1 MPRPLRLSFLRRPSG
16 VARRPVGFSWTR
28 PLSLGCA
35 LVIGALSPF
44 TIVEDAHAQATVP
57 RRAPSPA
64 EEKAFASGQ
73 EALAAGHADAA
84 EKAFTEGFAVAQD
97 PAFLVKIAEA
107 QEKRG
112 ATHAAATTYRRYLG
126 LVPEA
131 ADADEIKARADKLEP
146 PASVPAEPSAMPTAP
161 AIPGAVGAAAA
172 PAGAPPAA
180 SPPAAG
186 ALPRAQ
192 LFDLGEVRPE
202 IAQEENPRS
211 ALNVAA
217 WIGAGTTVALLGVAA
232 FFAAEASSKKDDVDR
247 YQLFTDENGH
257 PLEYAEVASRFE
269 DARRDGQHDDRVA
282 KGFLWSAAAAGA
294 VTIGL
299 FVADA
304 LRTPELPAVRRSAHQ
319 DGWRLTLAPAA
330 PTAAGHGT
338 PGVAASLSLAL
349 P

>member
-1 MPRPLRLSFLRRPSG
+1 MTLARP
-16 VARRPVGFSWTR
+16 T
-28 PLSLGCA
+28 SLGCA
-35 LVIGALSPF
+35 LLIGLLTPLV
-44 TIVEDAHAQATVP
+44 TVGRVHAQATVP

-64 EEKAFASGQ
+64 EEKAFATGQ
-73 EALAAGHADAA
+73 AALAAGNAEAA

-112 ATHAAATTYRRYLG
+112 ATHAAAATYRRYLG

-131 ADADEIKARADKLEP
+131 ADAEEIKARADKLEP
-146 PASVPAEPSAMPTAP
+146 PAAAP
-161 AIPGAVGAAAA
+161 AQADIP
-172 PAGAPPAA
+172 PAGAPTGAAASANGSTGAAPAPAPPATPAA
-180 SPPAAG
+180 PTAV
-186 ALPRAQ
+186 LPRAQ

-202 IAQEENPRS
+202 VTEEENPRS

-247 YQLFTDENGH
+247 YQLFTDENGR
-257 PLEYAEVASRFE
+257 PLEYAEVASRYE
-269 DARRDGQHDDRVA
+269 DARRDGQHDDRMA

-304 LRTPELPAVRRSAHQ
+304 LRAPEAPAVSRSAHRA
-319 DGWRLTLAPAA
+319 GWGFALAPAA
-330 PTAAGHGT
+330 GQNN